1 MVRDTIERS
10 SFDVLGH
17 ARRASLNYKVMQV
30 LWLRDQG
37 LTEHD
42 VNDIWVIEIKFRNV
56 EHKVCVEKRCV
67 QSINDSENIISHTG
81 KDNRPIVQGESLN
94 SPT

>member
-1 MVRDTIERS
+1 MVRNAIERS

-17 ARRASLNYKVMQV
+17 ARRASLNNKVMQV

-42 VNDIWVIEIKFRNV
+42 VNDIRVIEIKFRNI
-56 EHKVCVEKRCV
+56 EHKVFFV
-67 QSINDSENIISHTG
+67 
-81 KDNRPIVQGESLN
+81 
-94 SPT
+94 